1 MTKKHLFLLLA
12 LGLSAM
18 ALLSCS
24 SGKKRPLT
32 TPISPPPASQ
42 AGTEQKAPEN
52 KPRQISPAREP
63 AQLPKLPDIVEE
75 KAKTGEEET
84 EKTSLSEKEV
94 SALLEAAL
102 SSYQD
107 AQLSWEK
114 GEFDACLSCLDE
126 TYKTI
131 LKIKVPPDSPLNQEK
146 NDLRLLVAQR
156 IQEIAA
162 TRLVTVGD
170 NHRTIPL
177 VENNWVKQ
185 EIQSFQTGE
194 RKLFEETFRISG
206 LYREM
211 ILEELKKAGLPEELS
226 WLPVIESWF
235 RVRALS
241 RARALGLW
249 QFISSTGYRFGLK
262 RDRWID
268 ERMDPLKSTQ
278 AAVKYLSELH
288 NLFGDW
294 TTALAAYNCG
304 EFRVEYVIR
313 TQHVDYL
320 DNFWDLYTRL
330 PVETA
335 RFVPRFLAAVLII
348 NNPEKYGFSLPSP
361 EPPLRFETLTI
372 NHPFKLSALSTAL
385 GLEPSMLAF
394 YNPEIR
400 QDAVP
405 EYEYQLKVPVGYG
418 EKAAAMGASMPRWI
432 PPETLYGFHYVRSG
446 ETLGIIAARY
456 RTSVAGLMRL
466 NGMKTTFIR
475 AGQRLKIPGKGGS
488 EGSPSPPASAGGK
501 TPSQASGL
509 VVYKV
514 SEGETLFGIAQKFG
528 MELGVLMA
536 LNNLSP
542 ESRIQ
547 PGQELRIQPKE

>member
-1 MTKKHLFLLLA
+1 MRKKKYILLLILA
-12 LGLSAM
+12 LCFI

-24 SGKKRPLT
+24 SGKKRPQT
-32 TPISPPPASQ
+32 APSPSPPASQ
-42 AGTEQKAPEN
+42 TMPEQQSSEN
-52 KPRQISPAREP
+52 KPPKTAPAQEP
-63 AQLPKLPDIVEE
+63 AQLPKLPDIAEE
-75 KAKTGEEET
+75 KAKAGEDEP
-84 EKTSLSEKEV
+84 EKSSLSEKEV

-107 AQLSWEK
+107 AQASWEK
-114 GEFDACLSCLDE
+114 GEYDVCLSCLDE

-170 NHRTIPL
+170 NHKTIPL
-177 VENNWVKQ
+177 VENNWVNQ
-185 EIQSFQTGE
+185 EIRSFQTGE
-194 RKLFEETFRISG
+194 RKLFEETYRISG
-206 LYREM
+206 LYRAM
-211 ILEELKKAGLPEELS
+211 ILEELRKAGLPEELS
-226 WLPVIESWF
+226 WLPIIESWF

-262 RDRWID
+262 RDRWVD

-304 EFRVEYVIR
+304 EFRVQYVIR

-335 RFVPRFLAAVLII
+335 RFVPRFIAAVLII
-348 NNPEKYGFSLPSP
+348 NNPE
-361 EPPLRFETLTI
+361 
-372 NHPFKLSALSTAL
+372 
-385 GLEPSMLAF
+385 
-394 YNPEIR
+394 
-400 QDAVP
+400 
-405 EYEYQLKVPVGYG
+405 
-418 EKAAAMGASMPRWI
+418 
-432 PPETLYGFHYVRSG
+432 
-446 ETLGIIAARY
+446 
-456 RTSVAGLMRL
+456 
-466 NGMKTTFIR
+466 
-475 AGQRLKIPGKGGS
+475 
-488 EGSPSPPASAGGK
+488 
-501 TPSQASGL
+501 
-509 VVYKV
+509 
-514 SEGETLFGIAQKFG
+514 
-528 MELGVLMA
+528 
-536 LNNLSP
+536 
-542 ESRIQ
+542 
-547 PGQELRIQPKE
+547 